1 MNIAEKNQ
9 KAIWLQMNHKL
20 QPSFS
25 IRAGTGSYNC
35 ILIHTQTGEHRFRG
49 VGNSEVEAFANAFS
63 KFEAAPAPADAI
75 KVQQE
80 NEDLREQLKAME
92 SKLEDPTPDAV
103 EEIDS
108 DGSTPDL
115 PGDMTPAP
123 KKKTRRKKKS
133 STTPF

>member
-35 ILIHTQTGEHRFRG
+35 VLIHTQTGEHRFRG

-63 KFEAAPAPADAI
+63 KFEAAPAPADAGAA
-75 KVQQE
+75 
-80 NEDLREQLKAME
+80 NEGAAAAAGWQVRPHERRASREGGDGRGEQAGGWQHVASSADETLGNLA
-92 SKLEDPTPDAV
+92 LEIMA
-103 EEIDS
+103 
-108 DGSTPDL
+108 
-115 PGDMTPAP
+115 
-123 KKKTRRKKKS
+123 
-133 STTPF
+133 